1 MAHKTTTPTPGNLS
15 KGHAPTTTPAQ
26 TAFGQMLHKRLAVP
40 AWSTPVDPAA
50 RQAAIENA
58 LSMALWHVRH
68 GSGAQAMQAAT
79 GRAIRAASMLKQACT
94 EANNGGRA

>member
-1 MAHKTTTPTPGNLS
+1 MAHKITTPIEGNTTT
-15 KGHAPTTTPAQ
+15 GHAPKTTAAK
-26 TAFGQMLHKRLAVP
+26 TAFGQMLHKRLAAP
-40 AWSTPVDPAA
+40 TWSTPIDPAA

-68 GSGAQAMQAAT
+68 GTGTDAIQAAT

-94 EANNGGRA
+94 EATNGGRA